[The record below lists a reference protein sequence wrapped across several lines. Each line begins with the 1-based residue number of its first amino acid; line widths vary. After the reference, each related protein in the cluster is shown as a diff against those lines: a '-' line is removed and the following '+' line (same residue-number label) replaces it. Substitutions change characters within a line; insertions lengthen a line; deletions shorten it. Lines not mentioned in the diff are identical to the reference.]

1 MTWKPSGTVL
11 IDGVAYTNNTLWNV
25 QITYGRSNVIDQSR
39 AGFAS
44 VQLLSTNGT
53 HYNVDL
59 NDSMVIK
66 VKDSSNV
73 DVTVFTGK
81 VTDVRS
87 DISSSGAIGTTVI
100 TTVTAIAPF
109 GEMSRKVI
117 GDTAYPKEY
126 DDDRMTRI
134 LTEAGVTIET
144 VDTPGVYEFT
154 TRAANPT
161 DAYTLATYYAQMAFG
176 YVYETTAGEVGYA
189 NESHRLND
197 VQDNGY
203 WTIPENYIL
212 WSGVSANRTLYNLVN
227 SVLLTYK
234 ANATVTA
241 TDAGSVTSYGLVD
254 SKVSTELENTGEAQ
268 YQADRYVAIRAVPQT
283 NLSQFSVMLDS
294 SYMSDANRDLF
305 LSIYMG
311 KPIQILNLPNA
322 LIDAVYKG
330 FVEGWTLSFNSVQA
344 SITII
349 STDSSLSIVPT
360 RWQDVSAL
368 QKWSDVGAT
377 VQWFQYE

>member
-1 MTWKPSGTVL
+1 MTWKPNGTVL

-59 NDSMVIK
+59 NDSVVIK
-66 VKDSSNV
+66 VKNSSNV

-81 VTDVRS
+81 VTDVKS
-87 DISSSGAIGTTVI
+87 DINSSGAIGTTVI
-100 TTVTAIAPF
+100 TTVTAVAPF
-109 GEMSRKVI
+109 GQMSRIVI

-134 LTEAGVTIET
+134 LTEAGVTIEV

-154 TRAANPT
+154 ARSANPT

-212 WSGVSANRTLYNLVN
+212 WSGVSSNRTLYNLVN

-234 ANATVTA
+234 ANATVTSSDA
-241 TDAGSVTSYGLVD
+241 TSIATYGLVD
-254 SKVSTELENTGEAQ
+254 SKVSTELENSGEAQ
-268 YQADRYVAIRAVPQT
+268 YQADRYVDIRAVPQT

-294 SYMSDANRDLF
+294 SYMSNANLDLF
-305 LSIYMG
+305 LTIYMG

-322 LIDAVYKG
+322 LIDSVYKG